1 MTNKETRKPP
11 VLELAI
17 DSNGKQVHIS
27 EVQNG
32 NACNCR
38 CMYCGEPLTAKQGKG
53 GKTAHFAHK
62 PDSTCCWKEYV
73 RQTNIHWRAEKIFLQ
88 EKEITLPQIIRT
100 FGNMQFGM
108 FPGGTYQISSVQL
121 EKRISDFI
129 PDIVLQLGN
138 ATLLVEIFVTHAVDD
153 AKKEKIRNDGRYDV
167 IEIDLSDKVHDDITD
182 DELRLLIKDQLRMS
196 WIYSTSEAIYTRNIA
211 TVANT
216 YPIATGTNM
225 VEGYPLGI
233 LPNISR
239 CDKCTR
245 FLGMT
250 ASNEVI
256 CIFQFLLHATPEQKQ
271 SLPPMRNIEKQYVK
285 IITQPVAQTIHP
297 VFHQRIYRSGPRIED
312 LENRQNHVKGKSRYK
327 ADKYSRNKR
336 H

>member
-1 MTNKETRKPP
+1 MKKVGAELVYGLKDGNYVYVDDVENGLDCGCVCPACGKP
-11 VLELAI
+11 L
-17 DSNGKQVHIS
+17 N
-27 EVQNG
+27 
-32 NACNCR
+32 
-38 CMYCGEPLTAKQGKG
+38 AKQGQK
-53 GKTAHFAHK
+53 KAHHFAHRG
-62 PDSTCCWKEYV
+62 TNECEYV
-73 RQTNIHWRAEKIFLQ
+73 KQTNIHCMAEEIFLE
-88 EKEITLPQIIRT
+88 EKEIFLPPIIIDE
-100 FGNMQFGM
+100 GNTYSPVFQ
-108 FPGGTYQISSVQL
+108 GGKVSIDSVEL

-196 WIYSTSEAIYTRNIA
+196 WIYSTSDAIYTRNIA

-225 VEGYPLGI
+225 VEGCPLGI

-271 SLPPMRNIEKQYVK
+271 SLPPMRNIEKQYAK
-285 IITQPVAQTIHP
+285 MITQPVAQTIHP
-297 VFHQRIYRSGPRIED
+297 VFRQKIYRSGPRIED
-312 LENRQNHVKGKSRYK
+312 LENRPNHAKAKSRYK
-327 ADKYSRNKR
+327 PYKYSRNKR